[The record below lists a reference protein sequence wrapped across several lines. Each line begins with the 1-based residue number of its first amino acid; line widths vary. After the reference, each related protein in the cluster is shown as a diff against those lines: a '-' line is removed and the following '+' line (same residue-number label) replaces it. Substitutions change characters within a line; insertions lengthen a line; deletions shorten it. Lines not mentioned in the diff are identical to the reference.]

1 MLTTEPFFTTLL
13 GSAARSHRF
22 SDGLD
27 MKIPGSDAVDN
38 KISRPTDTRAGEQSG
53 VHRSNVTGAG
63 SEDRTASAAQSKADT
78 IKVSSLGALLQSE
91 LNPAKMADERAQ
103 KIAKL
108 KEQIQNGTY
117 ASDSQS
123 IARSMSE
130 EIYLEI
136 ALAGD
141 FKE

>member
-1 MLTTEPFFTTLL
+1 MKSLN
-13 GSAARSHRF
+13 F
-22 SDGLD
+22 SNGLD

-38 KISRPTDTRAGEQSG
+38 KIARTTDARSGEQSS
-53 VHRSNVTGAG
+53 VRRSSVTSAG
-63 SEDRTASAAQSKADT
+63 SEDRSAESARSKADT

-91 LNPAKMADERAQ
+91 LNPAKMAEERAQ

-117 ASDSQS
+117 APDTQAV
-123 IARSMSE
+123 ARSLSE
-130 EIYLEI
+130 EIYLEV
-136 ALAGD
+136 AMAGD

>member
-1 MLTTEPFFTTLL
+1 VFASWCSGRL
-13 GSAARSHRF
+13 GEVTVF

-27 MKIPGSDAVDN
+27 MKIPGSDAVEN
-38 KISRPTDTRAGEQSG
+38 KISRTTDARTSEQSAVRRPTVG
-53 VHRSNVTGAG
+53 GTG
-63 SEDRTASAAQSKADT
+63 SEDRSAESARSKADT

-91 LNPAKMADERAQ
+91 LNPAKMAEERAQ

-108 KEQIQNGTY
+108 KEQVQNGTY
-117 ASDSQS
+117 APDAQAV
-123 IARSMSE
+123 ARSLSE
-130 EIYLEI
+130 EIYLEV

>member
-1 MLTTEPFFTTLL
+1 
-13 GSAARSHRF
+13 
-22 SDGLD
+22 
-27 MKIPGSDAVDN
+27 VD
-38 KISRPTDTRAGEQSG
+38 
-53 VHRSNVTGAG
+53 GAG
-63 SEDRTASAAQSKADT
+63 SEDRSAGSAQSKADT

-103 KIAKL
+103 KVAKL

-117 ASDSQS
+117 APDSQS

>member
-1 MLTTEPFFTTLL
+1 
-13 GSAARSHRF
+13 
-22 SDGLD
+22 
-27 MKIPGSDAVDN
+27 MKIPGSDAVEN
-38 KISRPTDTRAGEQSG
+38 KISRTTDARPGEQSA
-53 VHRSNVTGAG
+53 VRRPTVTGAG
-63 SEDRTASAAQSKADT
+63 PEDRSAASAQSKADT

-91 LNPAKMADERAQ
+91 LNPAKMADERSQ
-103 KIAKL
+103 RIAKL

-117 ASDSQS
+117 APDSQS

>member
-1 MLTTEPFFTTLL
+1 
-13 GSAARSHRF
+13 
-22 SDGLD
+22 

-38 KISRPTDTRAGEQSG
+38 KISRPGETRVGEQSS
-53 VHRSNVTGAG
+53 VRRSTVTGAG
-63 SEDRTASAAQSKADT
+63 TEERSAESAESRADT
-78 IKVSSLGALLQSE
+78 IQVSSLGALLQSE
-91 LNPAKMADERAQ
+91 LNPAKMAEERAQ

-108 KEQIQNGTY
+108 KEQIKNGTY
-117 ASDSQS
+117 APDSQA

-130 EIYLEI
+130 EIYLEV

>member
-1 MLTTEPFFTTLL
+1 
-13 GSAARSHRF
+13 
-22 SDGLD
+22 

-38 KISRPTDTRAGEQSG
+38 KISRPADARTGEQSG
-53 VHRSNVTGAG
+53 VRRSTVTGAG
-63 SEDRTASAAQSKADT
+63 TDERSAASAESKADT
-78 IKVSSLGALLQSE
+78 IQVSSLGALLQSE
-91 LNPAKMADERAQ
+91 LNPAKMAEERAQ

-108 KEQIQNGTY
+108 KEQIKNGTY
-117 ASDSQS
+117 APDSQA

-130 EIYLEI
+130 EIYLEV